1 MEQHEEDLEQT
12 MMMKKQLEKKI
23 NEAFEEVDE
32 NKKDSA
38 QWKNKYKKVQVS
50 TDKKVNFEYYNDDNN
65 KVEMDETRIMLE
77 EQNEKNGL
85 LERKFRK
92 VDSELME
99 VIYSYKQI
107 IDFTYIFKQIQ
118 QEILRE
124 ANIRSLLEK
133 DMDVLRHE
141 KARLTEDIHVIIF
154 SFIIK

>member
-1 MEQHEEDLEQT
+1 
-12 MMMKKQLEKKI
+12 
-23 NEAFEEVDE
+23 
-32 NKKDSA
+32 
-38 QWKNKYKKVQVS
+38 
-50 TDKKVNFEYYNDDNN
+50 
-65 KVEMDETRIMLE
+65 MDETRIMLE

-107 IDFTYIFKQIQ
+107 IDFIHIFKQIQ

-141 KARLTEDIHVIIF
+141 KARLTDDIHVIIF
-154 SFIIK
+154 NFIIK

>member
-1 MEQHEEDLEQT
+1 
-12 MMMKKQLEKKI
+12 
-23 NEAFEEVDE
+23 
-32 NKKDSA
+32 
-38 QWKNKYKKVQVS
+38 
-50 TDKKVNFEYYNDDNN
+50 
-65 KVEMDETRIMLE
+65 MDETRIMLE

-107 IDFTYIFKQIQ
+107 IDFIHIFKQIQ

-141 KARLTEDIHVIIF
+141 KARLTDDIHVIIII
-154 SFIIK
+154 FIIK

>member
-1 MEQHEEDLEQT
+1 
-12 MMMKKQLEKKI
+12 
-23 NEAFEEVDE
+23 
-32 NKKDSA
+32 
-38 QWKNKYKKVQVS
+38 
-50 TDKKVNFEYYNDDNN
+50 
-65 KVEMDETRIMLE
+65 MDETRIMLE

-107 IDFTYIFKQIQ
+107 IDFIHIFKQIQ

-141 KARLTEDIHVIIF
+141 KARLTDDIHVIIF